1 MNASEEEM
9 VYEQKMDQVTE
20 QLEEM
25 ILDALLTVLKKIKKR
40 NVTFEKLFNRAQ
52 NQLNQF

>member
-20 QLEEM
+20 QLEEL
-25 ILDALLTVLKKIKKR
+25 ILDALLKALKKIKQR
-40 NVTFEKLFNRAQ
+40 NLTFEDLFRRAQ